1 MRSTTSDMIGG
12 RVAWDMIF
20 VENIAAGPAE
30 RRRQG
35 QHKAH
40 QWDMLPAEA
49 PLHQHQHA
57 EDRQRDPRQLL
68 AL

>member
-1 MRSTTSDMIGG
+1 MIGG

-20 VENIAAGPAE
+20 LLKILPQAQLSAAARVSIKPT
-30 RRRQG
+30 
-35 QHKAH
+35 

>member
-1 MRSTTSDMIGG
+1 MIGG

-20 VENIAAGPAE
+20 LLKILPQAQLM

-40 QWDMLPAEA
+40 QRDMLPAEA